1 MASVLVLGVP
11 KGEGSVSAPLLIVHN
26 NGYEKGLEG
35 TGKRRDPIGGFDR
48 LRAGVL
54 GYEKVHQLYVG
65 GCHAKLY
72 KGPCYCL
79 Q

>member
-1 MASVLVLGVP
+1 MDTKRDLKV
-11 KGEGSVSAPLLIVHN
+11 
-26 NGYEKGLEG
+26 
-35 TGKRRDPIGGFDR
+35 TGRWRGPTGGFDR

-72 KGPCYCL
+72 KRPLLLLAVTSISIIKCL
-79 Q
+79 QEPIFISQEAAFMVL